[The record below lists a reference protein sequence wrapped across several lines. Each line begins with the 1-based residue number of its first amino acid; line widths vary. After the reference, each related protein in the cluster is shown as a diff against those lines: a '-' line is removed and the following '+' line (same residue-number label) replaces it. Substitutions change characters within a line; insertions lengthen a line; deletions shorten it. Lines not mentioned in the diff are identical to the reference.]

1 LRTAPLSQRGVATA
15 QPMAPTDGSAQYPYI
30 VAPYIQVG
38 PGGGPM
44 PYPPP
49 TPNPTPRPRPT
60 PHAP

>member
-1 LRTAPLSQRGVATA
+1 
-15 QPMAPTDGSAQYPYI
+15 MAPGDASAQYPYI

-38 PGGGPM
+38 PGGGPT

-49 TPNPTPRPRPT
+49 TPNPPPRPRPT